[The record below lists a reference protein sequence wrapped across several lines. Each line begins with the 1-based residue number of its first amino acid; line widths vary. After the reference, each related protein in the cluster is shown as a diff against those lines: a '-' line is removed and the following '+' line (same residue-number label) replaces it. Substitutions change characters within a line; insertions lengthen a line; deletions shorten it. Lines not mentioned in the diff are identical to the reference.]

1 MPKVLFQRLNRTFYL
16 RFYISP
22 AEESLFEQLFSNL
35 TLPEPPE
42 CRRRRRGIRILGS
55 TESDGKME
63 LYLQQL
69 PQQLVNGLTLGGV
82 YALIA
87 IGYTMVYG
95 ILGMLN
101 FAHGEIY
108 MIGGFTG
115 WWVLHLLT
123 HNNQILTSAA
133 LVIALMIIMAMAVS
147 ALVGILSERFAYR
160 PLRNAPRMNLLLS
173 ALGVSIFL
181 QNLVL
186 TYQGAKVR
194 FFHISALIPENIRVL
209 HIGSTVFS
217 FMRIVVVAVT
227 FLLMALLTIML
238 KRTMVGKA
246 MRATAQDI
254 EAAAFMGVDVD
265 RIVVL
270 VFLIG
275 SALGGAA
282 GTLVGLLFTQVDYY
296 VGFQAG
302 LKGFTAAVLGGIGN
316 IYGAM
321 IGGILL
327 GLAEALAV
335 TFLPSA
341 YKDVVAFVILIV
353 ILIARPWG
361 LMGEKMPEKV

>member
-1 MPKVLFQRLNRTFYL
+1 MD
-16 RFYISP
+16 I
-22 AEESLFEQLFSNL
+22 
-35 TLPEPPE
+35 
-42 CRRRRRGIRILGS
+42 
-55 TESDGKME
+55 
-63 LYLQQL
+63 YLQQL

-123 HNNQILTSAA
+123 RNNEVIMNAA
-133 LVIALMIIMAMAVS
+133 LVISLMIIIAMAFS
-147 ALVGILSERFAYR
+147 GLIGMLTERVAYR
-160 PLRNAPRMNLLLS
+160 PLRNAPRINLLLS

-186 TYQGAKVR
+186 NYQGAKVR
-194 FFHISALIPENIRVL
+194 SFHISSLIPESLRVIQ
-209 HIGSTVFS
+209 IGPAVFS
-217 FMRIVVVAVT
+217 FMRVLVIVVT
-227 FLLMALLTIML
+227 FLLMALLTLMI
-238 KRTMVGKA
+238 KKTKVGKA

-254 EAAAFMGVDVD
+254 EAATFMGIDVD

-321 IGGILL
+321 LGGILL
-327 GLAEALAV
+327 GVAESLAV

-341 YKDVVAFVILIV
+341 YKDVVAFVILITV
-353 ILIARPWG
+353 LIARPWG
-361 LMGEKMPEKV
+361 LMGEKIPEKV

>member
-1 MPKVLFQRLNRTFYL
+1 M
-16 RFYISP
+16 
-22 AEESLFEQLFSNL
+22 
-35 TLPEPPE
+35 
-42 CRRRRRGIRILGS
+42 
-55 TESDGKME
+55 D

-69 PQQLVNGLTLGGV
+69 PQQLVNGITLGGV

-87 IGYTMVYG
+87 IGYSMVYG

-123 HNNQILTSAA
+123 RNNVIMMNAA
-133 LVIALMIIMAMAVS
+133 LVIALMIAVAMGIS
-147 ALVGILSERFAYR
+147 ALVGVMAERIAYR

-181 QNLVL
+181 QNIVL
-186 TYQGAKVR
+186 NYQGAKVR
-194 FFHISALIPENIRVL
+194 AFHIASLIPESIRVIQ
-209 HIGSTVFS
+209 IGPVVFS
-217 FMRIVVVAVT
+217 FMRGLVIVVAFVLMGLLAVVIKKT
-227 FLLMALLTIML
+227 
-238 KRTMVGKA
+238 KVGKA
-246 MRATAQDI
+246 MRATSQDI
-254 EAAAFMGVDVD
+254 EAAAFMGIDVD
-265 RIVVL
+265 KIVVV

-282 GTLVGLLFTQVDYY
+282 GALVGLLFTQVDYY

-327 GLAEALAV
+327 GLTESLAV

-341 YKDVVAFVILIV
+341 YKDVVAFVILIMV
-353 ILIARPWG
+353 LIVRPWG
-361 LMGEKMPEKV
+361 LMGEKMPVKV

>member
-1 MPKVLFQRLNRTFYL
+1 M
-16 RFYISP
+16 
-22 AEESLFEQLFSNL
+22 
-35 TLPEPPE
+35 
-42 CRRRRRGIRILGS
+42 
-55 TESDGKME
+55 D

-69 PQQLVNGLTLGGV
+69 PQQLVNGITLGGV

-87 IGYTMVYG
+87 IGYSMVYG

-123 HNNQILTSAA
+123 RNNVVMMNAA
-133 LVIALMIIMAMAVS
+133 LVIALMIVVAMGIS
-147 ALVGILSERFAYR
+147 ALVGVMAERLAYR

-181 QNLVL
+181 QNIVL
-186 TYQGAKVR
+186 NYQGAKVR
-194 FFHISALIPENIRVL
+194 VFHINSLIPESIRVIQ
-209 HIGSTVFS
+209 IGPVVFS
-217 FMRIVVVAVT
+217 FMRSLVIVVAFVLMGLLAVVIKKT
-227 FLLMALLTIML
+227 
-238 KRTMVGKA
+238 KVGKA
-246 MRATAQDI
+246 MRATSQDI
-254 EAAAFMGVDVD
+254 EAAAFMGIDVD
-265 RIVVL
+265 KIVVV

-282 GTLVGLLFTQVDYY
+282 GALVGLLFTQVDYY

-321 IGGILL
+321 LGGILL
-327 GLAEALAV
+327 GLTESLAV

-341 YKDVVAFVILIV
+341 YKDVVSFAILIIV
-353 ILIARPWG
+353 LIVRPWG
-361 LMGEKMPEKV
+361 LLGEKMPEKV

>member
-1 MPKVLFQRLNRTFYL
+1 MLERVTFLTTKALSMYL
-16 RFYISP
+16 
-22 AEESLFEQLFSNL
+22 E
-35 TLPEPPE
+35 
-42 CRRRRRGIRILGS
+42 
-55 TESDGKME
+55 
-63 LYLQQL
+63 QL

-95 ILGMLN
+95 ILFMLN

-108 MIGGFTG
+108 MIGGFAG

-123 HNNQILTSAA
+123 SNNQPVMIAA
-133 LVIALMIIMAMAVS
+133 LVISLMIIGAMAVS
-147 ALVGILSERFAYR
+147 GVLGVAVERFAYR
-160 PLRNAPRMNLLLS
+160 PLRQAPRMNLLLS

-186 TYQGAKVR
+186 NFQGAKPR
-194 FFHISALIPENIRVL
+194 FFHVSSLIPEHLRVMEV
-209 HIGSTVFS
+209 GGVVFS
-217 FMRIVVVAVT
+217 FMRILVIAIC
-227 FLLMALLTIML
+227 FLLMGLLTY
-238 KRTMVGKA
+238 MVKKTKIGKA

-254 EAAAFMGVDVD
+254 EAAAFMGIDTD
-265 RIVVL
+265 RIVVY

-282 GTLVGLLFTQVDYY
+282 GALVGLLFTQVDYY

-316 IYGAM
+316 IFGAM
-321 IGGILL
+321 LGGIIL
-327 GLAEALAV
+327 GLLESLAT
-335 TFLPSA
+335 TFFPSA
-341 YKDVVAFVILIV
+341 YKDVVAFAILIIV
-353 ILIARPWG
+353 LIFRPWG

>member
-1 MPKVLFQRLNRTFYL
+1 MYL
-16 RFYISP
+16 
-22 AEESLFEQLFSNL
+22 E
-35 TLPEPPE
+35 
-42 CRRRRRGIRILGS
+42 
-55 TESDGKME
+55 
-63 LYLQQL
+63 QL

-95 ILGMLN
+95 ILFMLN

-108 MIGGFTG
+108 MIGGFAG

-123 HNNQILTSAA
+123 SNNQPVMIAA
-133 LVIALMIIMAMAVS
+133 LVISLMIIGAMAVS
-147 ALVGILSERFAYR
+147 GVLGVAVERFAYR
-160 PLRNAPRMNLLLS
+160 PLRQAPRMNLLLS

-186 TYQGAKVR
+186 NFQGAKPR
-194 FFHISALIPENIRVL
+194 FFHVSSLIPEHLRVMEV
-209 HIGSTVFS
+209 GGVVFS
-217 FMRIVVVAVT
+217 FMRILVIAICF
-227 FLLMALLTIML
+227 FLMGLLTY
-238 KRTMVGKA
+238 MVKKTKIGKA

-254 EAAAFMGVDVD
+254 EAASFMGIDTD
-265 RIVVL
+265 RIVVY

-282 GTLVGLLFTQVDYY
+282 GALVGLLFTQVDYY

-316 IYGAM
+316 IFGAM
-321 IGGILL
+321 LGGIIL
-327 GLAEALAV
+327 GLLESLAT
-335 TFLPSA
+335 TFFPSA
-341 YKDVVAFVILIV
+341 YKDVVAFAILIIV
-353 ILIARPWG
+353 LIFRPWG

>member
-1 MPKVLFQRLNRTFYL
+1 MGIYL
-16 RFYISP
+16 
-22 AEESLFEQLFSNL
+22 E
-35 TLPEPPE
+35 
-42 CRRRRRGIRILGS
+42 
-55 TESDGKME
+55 
-63 LYLQQL
+63 QL

-95 ILGMLN
+95 ILFMLN

-108 MIGGFTG
+108 MIGGFAG
-115 WWVLHLLT
+115 WWVLNLLSS
-123 HNNQILTSAA
+123 NNQPIMNAT
-133 LVIALMIIMAMAVS
+133 LVIALMIIVAMAASGLLGMAV
-147 ALVGILSERFAYR
+147 ERFAYR
-160 PLRNAPRMNLLLS
+160 PLRQAPRMNLLLS

-186 TYQGAKVR
+186 NFQGAKPR
-194 FFHISALIPENIRVL
+194 FFLVSSLIPPGFRVFE
-209 HIGSTVFS
+209 IGNVVFS
-217 FMRIVVVAVT
+217 FMRILVIVVS
-227 FLLMALLTIML
+227 FMLMALLTYVV
-238 KRTMVGKA
+238 KNTKVGKA

-254 EAAAFMGVDVD
+254 EAASFMGIDTD
-265 RIVVL
+265 RIIVY

-316 IYGAM
+316 IFGAM
-321 IGGILL
+321 LGGIIL
-327 GLAEALAV
+327 GLLESLAT
-335 TFLPSA
+335 TFFPSA
-341 YKDVVAFVILIV
+341 YKDVVAFTVLIV
-353 ILIARPWG
+353 VLIFRPWG

>member
-1 MPKVLFQRLNRTFYL
+1 LE
-16 RFYISP
+16 I
-22 AEESLFEQLFSNL
+22 
-35 TLPEPPE
+35 
-42 CRRRRRGIRILGS
+42 
-55 TESDGKME
+55 
-63 LYLQQL
+63 YLQQL

-123 HNNQILTSAA
+123 RNNQVFMNTA
-133 LVIALMIIMAMAVS
+133 LVISLMIVLAMGVS
-147 ALVGILSERFAYR
+147 GFVGIMTERFAYR

-194 FFHISALIPENIRVL
+194 VFHITSLIPENIRVF

-217 FMRIVVVAVT
+217 FMRVLVIAVT
-227 FLLMALLTIML
+227 FLLMALLTIMI
-238 KRTMVGKA
+238 KKTKVGKA

-254 EAAAFMGVDVD
+254 EAAAFMGIDVD
-265 RIVVL
+265 RIVVM

-282 GTLVGLLFTQVDYY
+282 GVLVGLLFTQVDYY

-302 LKGFTAAVLGGIGN
+302 LKGFTAAVLGGIGS
-316 IYGAM
+316 IQGAM
-321 IGGILL
+321 VGGILL
-327 GLAEALAV
+327 GLTESLAV

-341 YKDVVAFVILIV
+341 YKDIVAFVILITV
-353 ILIARPWG
+353 LIIRPWG
-361 LMGEKMPEKV
+361 LMGERVPEKV

>member
-1 MPKVLFQRLNRTFYL
+1 MDIYF
-16 RFYISP
+16 
-22 AEESLFEQLFSNL
+22 
-35 TLPEPPE
+35 
-42 CRRRRRGIRILGS
+42 
-55 TESDGKME
+55 
-63 LYLQQL
+63 QQL

-115 WWVLHLLT
+115 WWVLHLLSRSS
-123 HNNQILTSAA
+123 QIMMNAT
-133 LVIALMIIMAMAVS
+133 LVIALMIIAAMGLS
-147 ALVGILSERFAYR
+147 ALVGMLTERVAYR
-160 PLRNAPRMNLLLS
+160 PLRNAPRINLLLS

-186 TYQGAKVR
+186 NFQGAKVR
-194 FFHISALIPENIRVL
+194 SFHISSLIPESLRVIQ
-209 HIGSTVFS
+209 IGPAVFS
-217 FMRIVVVAVT
+217 FMRTLVILIT
-227 FLLMALLTIML
+227 FLLMALLALMIKKT
-238 KRTMVGKA
+238 KVGKA

-254 EAAAFMGVDVD
+254 EAAAFMGIDVD

-321 IGGILL
+321 LGGILL
-327 GLAEALAV
+327 GFVESLAV

-341 YKDVVAFVILIV
+341 YKDVVAFVILITV
-353 ILIARPWG
+353 LIVRPWG
-361 LMGEKMPEKV
+361 LMGEKIPEKV

>member
-1 MPKVLFQRLNRTFYL
+1 
-16 RFYISP
+16 
-22 AEESLFEQLFSNL
+22 
-35 TLPEPPE
+35 
-42 CRRRRRGIRILGS
+42 
-55 TESDGKME
+55 ME
-63 LYLQQL
+63 LYLDQL
-69 PQQLVNGLTLGGV
+69 PQQLINGLTLGGV

-123 HNNQILTSAA
+123 RNNVVVMNAA
-133 LVIALMIIMAMAVS
+133 LVIALMIVVAMGVAG
-147 ALVGILSERFAYR
+147 LVGMMAERFAYR

-186 TYQGAKVR
+186 HFQGAKVR
-194 FFHISALIPENIRVL
+194 SFHIASLIPDSLRTIHV
-209 HIGSTVFS
+209 GSTVFS
-217 FMRIVVVAVT
+217 FMRLLLIGVT
-227 FLLMALLTIML
+227 FLLMGLLTLMI
-238 KRTMVGKA
+238 KKTKVGKA

-254 EAAAFMGVDVD
+254 EAATFMGIDVD
-265 RIVVL
+265 RIVVV

-282 GTLVGLLFTQVDYY
+282 GVLVGLLFTQVDYY

-302 LKGFTAAVLGGIGN
+302 LKGFTAAVLGGIGS

-321 IGGILL
+321 LGGILL
-327 GLAEALAV
+327 GLVESLAV

-341 YKDVVAFVILIV
+341 YKDVVAFVILITV
-353 ILIARPWG
+353 LIIRPWG
-361 LMGEKMPEKV
+361 LVGEKIPEKV

>member
-1 MPKVLFQRLNRTFYL
+1 
-16 RFYISP
+16 
-22 AEESLFEQLFSNL
+22 
-35 TLPEPPE
+35 
-42 CRRRRRGIRILGS
+42 
-55 TESDGKME
+55 ME

-69 PQQLVNGLTLGGV
+69 PQQLINGLTLGGV

-87 IGYTMVYG
+87 IGYSMVYG

-101 FAHGEIY
+101 FAHGEVY

-115 WWVLHLLT
+115 WWALHFFTRGNELLV
-123 HNNQILTSAA
+123 NAVM
-133 LVIALMIIMAMAVS
+133 VIAIMIIAAMVVSGLIGIMA
-147 ALVGILSERFAYR
+147 ERFAYR

-194 FFHISALIPENIRVL
+194 SFHISALIPESLRVIQ
-209 HIGSTVFS
+209 IGPAVFS
-217 FMRIVVVAVT
+217 FMRMLVIGIT
-227 FLLMALLTIML
+227 FLLMVML
-238 KRTMVGKA
+238 SVMIKGTKVGKA
-246 MRATAQDI
+246 MRATSQDI
-254 EAAAFMGVDVD
+254 EAAAFMGIDVD

-321 IGGILL
+321 LGGIIL
-327 GLAEALAV
+327 GLTESLAV

-341 YKDVVAFVILIV
+341 YKDVVAFAILITV
-353 ILIARPWG
+353 LIVRPWG
-361 LMGEKMPEKV
+361 LMGEKVSEKV

>member
-1 MPKVLFQRLNRTFYL
+1 MD
-16 RFYISP
+16 I
-22 AEESLFEQLFSNL
+22 
-35 TLPEPPE
+35 
-42 CRRRRRGIRILGS
+42 
-55 TESDGKME
+55 
-63 LYLQQL
+63 YLQQL

-123 HNNQILTSAA
+123 KNNEVMMHAT
-133 LVIALMIIMAMAVS
+133 LVISLMIILAMAVS
-147 ALVGILSERFAYR
+147 AVVGMLAERIAYR
-160 PLRNAPRMNLLLS
+160 PLRNAPRINLLLS

-186 TYQGAKVR
+186 NYQGAKVR
-194 FFHISALIPENIRVL
+194 SFHISSLIPESLRV
-209 HIGSTVFS
+209 IQFGPAVFS
-217 FMRIVVVAVT
+217 FMRALVIAIT
-227 FLLMALLTIML
+227 FLLMGLLALMIKKT
-238 KRTMVGKA
+238 KVGKA

-254 EAAAFMGVDVD
+254 EAAAFMGIDVD

-321 IGGILL
+321 LGGILL
-327 GLAEALAV
+327 GFAESLAV

-341 YKDVVAFVILIV
+341 YKDVVAFVILITV
-353 ILIARPWG
+353 LIVRPWG
-361 LMGEKMPEKV
+361 LMGEKIPEKV

>member
-1 MPKVLFQRLNRTFYL
+1 M
-16 RFYISP
+16 
-22 AEESLFEQLFSNL
+22 
-35 TLPEPPE
+35 
-42 CRRRRRGIRILGS
+42 
-55 TESDGKME
+55 D

-69 PQQLVNGLTLGGV
+69 PQQLINGLTLGGV

-87 IGYTMVYG
+87 IGYSMVYG

-101 FAHGEIY
+101 FAHGEVY
-108 MIGGFTG
+108 MIGGFAG

-123 HNNQILTSAA
+123 RNNEVLISAA
-133 LVIALMIIMAMAVS
+133 LVISLMIIVAMAVS
-147 ALVGILSERFAYR
+147 ALVGLISERFAYR

-194 FFHISALIPENIRVL
+194 SFHISALIPESLRII
-209 HIGSTVFS
+209 HIGPVVFS
-217 FMRIVVVAVT
+217 FMRALVIAIT
-227 FLLMALLTIML
+227 FLLMGLLTVMI
-238 KRTMVGKA
+238 KRTKIGKA
-246 MRATAQDI
+246 MRATAQDL
-254 EAAAFMGVDVD
+254 EAASFMCVDVD
-265 RIVVL
+265 RIIVL
-270 VFLIG
+270 VFIIG

-282 GTLVGLLFTQVDYY
+282 GALVGLLFTQVDYY

-321 IGGILL
+321 LGGILL

-341 YKDVVAFVILIV
+341 YKDVVAFSILIIV
-353 ILIARPWG
+353 LIVRPWG
-361 LMGEKMPEKV
+361 LVGEKMPEKV